1 MILADQTENANS
13 DIFIII
19 IRSSSSSN
27 LNYYWEYMIIYDLG

>member
-19 IRSSSSSN
+19 IRDISLFLMGTPEHEPYS
-27 LNYYWEYMIIYDLG
+27 